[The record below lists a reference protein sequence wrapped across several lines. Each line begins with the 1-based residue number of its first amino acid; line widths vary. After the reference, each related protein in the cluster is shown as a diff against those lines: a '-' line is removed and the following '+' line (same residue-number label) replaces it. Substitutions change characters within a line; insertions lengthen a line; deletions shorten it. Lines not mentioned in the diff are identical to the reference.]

1 MLEIIQYQC
10 DNQQVLYDVEPAP
23 ANIFIK
29 MAQLERRNN
38 KDICCENVTHRQP
51 TSKRNFYR
59 SYNRMVTFNLYFY
72 REDFLIN

>member
-10 DNQQVLYDVEPAP
+10 DNQQVLYDVESAL

-29 MAQLERRNN
+29 MVQLEHRNN
-38 KDICCENVTHRQP
+38 KDKYCENVTHRQP
-51 TSKRNFYR
+51 IGKRNFYR
-59 SYNRMVTFNLYFY
+59 SYKRMVTFNLYFY